1 MTAREVILAIL
12 KEKGMTQSDL
22 AKMVGLRNQSN
33 VSETLKREIK
43 VSVFVR
49 FLNALGYR
57 VVIEKKSRGR
67 LEDGVIV
74 LTEPEQQNG

>member
-43 VSVFVR
+43 VYVFVR
-49 FLNALGYR
+49 FLIALGYR

>member
-1 MTAREVILAIL
+1 MTAREVVLEIL
-12 KEKGMTQSDL
+12 KEKGLTQSDL

-43 VSVFVR
+43 VSVFVK

-57 VVIEKKSRGR
+57 VVIEKKTRGR
-67 LEDGVIV
+67 QEDGLMV
-74 LTEPEQQNG
+74 LTEQE